1 MNRSVIPLLLLF
13 TAALISMGCIMITS
27 TGIWSAAQNQDE
39 FQQTQLQCVNIGIL
53 LSLFA
58 FFFKSDWTRKLA
70 PILFVI
76 GCILLILCYDIIS
89 PFAVTVNKSS
99 RWVKFPGLPQFQASE
114 IAKITTLIGVAAWYA
129 HYSAQ
134 EKSLLKGFVI
144 PGSILSIPIF
154 LIFFEQD
161 MDTAAALAIVC
172 GVAMVLNGVRLRF
185 ILPVAAVALACGIF
199 LVQQSEIRMQRIR
212 AFQQLENYPNSPRE
226 IQDFNR
232 QQWHSLLA
240 FGNGGYE
247 GVGLGEGQEKHGYM
261 PEAHTDF
268 VLAVMGEELGLK
280 MTLCVILCYA
290 MIGFC
295 GFYIASQARRK
306 FSCLLAASLT
316 LMILLPAMIN
326 IAVVTAKIPV
336 AGLPLPFVSYGGTNL
351 IFSMI
356 SIAIIMSIHRES
368 LQLASDTYPEAH
380 QQFRP
385 SRL

>member
-1 MNRSVIPLLLLF
+1 MNRAVIPLLFLF
-13 TAALISMGCIMITS
+13 TAALVGMGCIMITS
-27 TGIWSAAQNQDE
+27 TGIWSAAQNRDE
-39 FQQTQLQCVNIGIL
+39 FQQTQLQCVNIGIV
-53 LSLFA
+53 LSFIA
-58 FFFKSDWTRKLA
+58 FFFKSDWTKKLA

-76 GCILLILCYDIIS
+76 GCILLILCYDIVS

-129 HYSAQ
+129 RYSTE
-134 EKSLLKGFVI
+134 EKSFLKGFFY
-144 PGSILSIPIF
+144 PGALLCIPIF

-161 MDTAAALAIVC
+161 MDTAAALALVC
-172 GVAMVLNGVRLRF
+172 GVAMFLNGVRLRF
-185 ILPVAAVALACGIF
+185 ILPVAAVVIACGIF
-199 LVQQSEIRMQRIR
+199 LVQQSENRMKRIR
-212 AFQQLENYPNSPRE
+212 AFEQLENFPNSARE
-226 IQDFNR
+226 FQDINR

-240 FGNGGYE
+240 FGNGGYD

-280 MTLCVILCYA
+280 MTLCVIACYI
-290 MIGFC
+290 MIGVC
-295 GFYIASQARRK
+295 GYYVASQARQK

-368 LQLASDTYPEAH
+368 LQLASETFPEAH
-380 QQFRP
+380 PQFRP
-385 SRL
+385 IRL